1 MENLKK
7 AYFATG
13 CFWGAERKFW
23 LTKGVVSTSV
33 GYMGGTLEKPTYE
46 EVCSGRTG
54 HAEVVEVTFDPALVS
69 YRDLLASFWVMH
81 DPTSFNRQGNDI
93 GSQYRSA
100 IFTDSP
106 EQTAEAQETM
116 AIYQSALDKSGYGK
130 ICTEI
135 SSAAD
140 FGYWPAENY
149 HQRYLAKNPNGYDCH
164 SSTGIEFPE
173 LFATK

>member
-106 EQTAEAQETM
+106 EIGRASCRERVLW
-116 AIYQSALDKSGYGK
+116 YV
-130 ICTEI
+130 
-135 SSAAD
+135 
-140 FGYWPAENY
+140 
-149 HQRYLAKNPNGYDCH
+149 
-164 SSTGIEFPE
+164 
-173 LFATK
+173 